1 MRGKKENLRLV
12 VIIAQCNMTYL
23 SSIFRVATG
32 SEKSGNS
39 GKVLEFAL
47 VLKLFWK
54 ICFLLVVLEL
64 FLKFIFLAN
73 VHF

>member
-23 SSIFRVATG
+23 SSILGVATG
-32 SEKSGNS
+32 SGKSGNS
-39 GKVLEFAL
+39 GKVLEFVL

-54 ICFLLVVLEL
+54 MCFLLVVLEL
-64 FLKFIFLAN
+64 FLNFIFLAN